1 MARLTEHAALIAG
14 AKIQVDAG
22 FIRLLIKCNMDK
34 VIQLDELGRRNQN
47 HTSCPGIMEEMET
60 SFILKTKTLTRNA
73 EGFFFPSTRKAAIYT
88 LYTSLIKAKP
98 VEHVSDGDNF
108 C

>member
-1 MARLTEHAALIAG
+1 MTAARLTEHAALIAG

-47 HTSCPGIMEEMET
+47 HTSCRRNNGRNGDFFHFENQNSHKECRGI
-60 SFILKTKTLTRNA
+60 
-73 EGFFFPSTRKAAIYT
+73 FFPKYSKGCHIHTIHEPDKSQASGTR
-88 LYTSLIKAKP
+88 
-98 VEHVSDGDNF
+98 VGWR
-108 C
+108 